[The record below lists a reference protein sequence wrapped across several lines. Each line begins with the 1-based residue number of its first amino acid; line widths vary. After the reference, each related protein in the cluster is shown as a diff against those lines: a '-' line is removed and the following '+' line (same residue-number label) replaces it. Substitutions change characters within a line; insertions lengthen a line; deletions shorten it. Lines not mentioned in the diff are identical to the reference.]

1 MILNNYGIK
10 NSYTV
15 EIIPAASD
23 TAQTWMFP
31 DVPFLRTKPIT
42 GIILSPTQKSIN
54 SGLTNFGYNVYTSY
68 GYNSSFLTLQDD
80 KGKQFIQNMPLRE
93 LLITQEIYVSSST
106 SSNNYFYG
114 GNTDGI
120 KYIDPRI
127 IVWTKSFVY
136 LPVATGIANLSL
148 QFTVLYNN

>member
-15 EIIPAASD
+15 EIQPAASD

-31 DVPFLRTKPIT
+31 DIPFLRTKPIT
-42 GIILSPTQKSIN
+42 AIILSATQRGVN
-54 SGLTNFGYNVYTSY
+54 TGLTNY
-68 GYNSSFLTLQDD
+68 GYTMFTNTATSAFLTLQDD

-93 LLITQEIYVSSST
+93 LFITSEASVGNAISTDNYIY
-106 SSNNYFYG
+106 G
-114 GNTDGI
+114 QNTDGI

-127 IVWTKSFVY
+127 VVWTKCFVY
-136 LPVATGIANLSL
+136 LPVVTGTANLCL

>member
-15 EIIPAASD
+15 EIQPAASD

-31 DVPFLRTKPIT
+31 DIPFLRTKPIT
-42 GIILSPTQKSIN
+42 GIILSAMQAGVN
-54 SGLTNFGYNVYTSY
+54 SGKTNY
-68 GYNSSFLTLQDD
+68 GYTIWTNTATSAFLTLQDD

-93 LLITQEIYVSSST
+93 LFITSQIGVNEAFLTDNYV
-106 SSNNYFYG
+106 YG
-114 GNTDGI
+114 SNTDGI

-136 LPVATGIANLSL
+136 LPVATGTANLCL

>member
-15 EIIPAASD
+15 EIQPAASD

-31 DVPFLRTKPIT
+31 DIPFLRTKPIT
-42 GIILSPTQKSIN
+42 AIILSATAIGVN
-54 SGLTNFGYNVYTSY
+54 TGLTNY
-68 GYNSSFLTLQDD
+68 GYTMFTNTATSAFLTLQDD

-93 LLITQEIYVSSST
+93 LLITQEVKVNAAFVADNYV
-106 SSNNYFYG
+106 YG
-114 GNTDGI
+114 ANTDGI

-127 IVWTKSFVY
+127 VVWTKSFVY
-136 LPVATGIANLSL
+136 LPVATGTANLCL

>member
-15 EIIPAASD
+15 EIQPAASD

-31 DVPFLRTKPIT
+31 DIPFLRTKPIT
-42 GIILSPTQKSIN
+42 AIILSATAVGVN
-54 SGLTNFGYNVYTSY
+54 TGLTNY
-68 GYNSSFLTLQDD
+68 GYTMFTNTATSAFLTLQDD

-93 LLITQEIYVSSST
+93 LLITQEVKVNAAFVADNYV
-106 SSNNYFYG
+106 YG
-114 GNTDGI
+114 ANTDGI

-127 IVWTKSFVY
+127 VVWTKSFVY
-136 LPVATGIANLSL
+136 LPVATGTANLCL

>member
-15 EIIPAASD
+15 EIQPAASD

-42 GIILSPTQKSIN
+42 AIILSATQAGVN
-54 SGLTNFGYNVYTSY
+54 TGLTNY
-68 GYNSSFLTLQDD
+68 GYTMFTNTATSAFLTLQDD

-93 LLITQEIYVSSST
+93 LLITQEVKVNAAFVSDNYV
-106 SSNNYFYG
+106 YG
-114 GNTDGI
+114 ANTDGI

-127 IVWTKSFVY
+127 IVWTKCFVY
-136 LPVATGIANLSL
+136 LPVATGTANLCL
-148 QFTVLYNN
+148 QFTVFYNN

>member
-10 NSYTV
+10 NTYTV
-15 EIIPAASD
+15 EIQPAASD

-31 DVPFLRTKPIT
+31 DIPFLRTKPIT
-42 GIILSPTQKSIN
+42 GIILSAMQAGVN
-54 SGLTNFGYNVYTSY
+54 SGLTNY
-68 GYNSSFLTLQDD
+68 GYTIWTNTATSAFLTLQDD

-93 LLITQEIYVSSST
+93 LLITSQIGVNEAFLTDNYV
-106 SSNNYFYG
+106 YG
-114 GNTDGI
+114 PNTDGI

-136 LPVATGIANLSL
+136 LPVATGTANLSL

>member
-15 EIIPAASD
+15 EIQPAASD

-31 DVPFLRTKPIT
+31 DIPFLRTKPIT
-42 GIILSPTQKSIN
+42 AIILSATQRGVN
-54 SGLTNFGYNVYTSY
+54 TGLTNY
-68 GYNSSFLTLQDD
+68 GYTIWTNTATSAFLTLQDD

-93 LLITQEIYVSSST
+93 LLITSQIGVSEAFVADNYV
-106 SSNNYFYG
+106 YG
-114 GNTDGI
+114 ANTDGI

-127 IVWTKSFVY
+127 VVWTKSFVY
-136 LPVATGIANLSL
+136 LPVATGTANLCL